1 MILAFLSPATDSQSM
16 PGGLVDGCGVRLAG
30 AASYFPCTAWLWPEQ
45 AAEEAQPIL
54 QPPTQN
60 LAEALI
66 PPSQPGIPGSGEQQ
80 AIPCLSCNPKLASC
94 HCISLGQGSPF
105 LEQRDVLQSRKKVI
119 SKSHCAHAD
128 NEHNGLMGMQKDH
141 YMHRSQRCKSGG

>member
-1 MILAFLSPATDSQSM
+1 MIEHMSPSREDDNHVPAGRQSM

-30 AASYFPCTAWLWPEQ
+30 AASYFPCAAWLWPEQ

-66 PPSQPGIPGSGEQQ
+66 PPSQPGIHQNGGQLFPSE
-80 AIPCLSCNPKLASC
+80 IPQPMA
-94 HCISLGQGSPF
+94 
-105 LEQRDVLQSRKKVI
+105 
-119 SKSHCAHAD
+119 
-128 NEHNGLMGMQKDH
+128 
-141 YMHRSQRCKSGG
+141 